1 MPRRVKFHPSTMP
14 ISGGEP
20 MDGDMAPDDVNYTHE
35 DDDDEPGNG
44 SGATDEIAQ
53 MRAEVERLKEE
64 NKLIRRAI
72 PPAEPARAPAAEP
85 ADEMDDEEFDALLFS
100 NPREALRINNE
111 RVKRELRNEYTNN
124 QGTTKFWENFYRDN
138 SDLKDD
144 DDLVQSTLQKNMAEL
159 GNMPVDKAMGRLA
172 ELTRE
177 RILGFMKKRKE
188 PRGQNRAIAEGSNP
202 PSIPRGPAVD
212 DDDDAKPT
220 TMGDLLKSR
229 RAKRRKAA
237 VAA

>member
-1 MPRRVKFHPSTMP
+1 MP

-35 DDDDEPGNG
+35 DDEEPSEARGPDPL
-44 SGATDEIAQ
+44 AD

-72 PPAEPARAPAAEP
+72 PPAEPARQAQPAESE
-85 ADEMDDEEFDALLFS
+85 EMDDEEFDALLFS

-111 RVKRELRNEYTNN
+111 KVKRELRNEYTNN
-124 QGTTKFWENFYRDN
+124 QGTTKFWDNFYRDN
-138 SDLKDD
+138 ADLKDD

-172 ELTRE
+172 ELTRD
-177 RILGFMKKRKE
+177 RIMGFMKKRKE

-202 PSIPRGPAVD
+202 PSIPRGPVVD
-212 DDDDAKPT
+212 DDEDAKQT

-229 RAKRRKAA
+229 RAKRRNAA